1 MSTSSWALASSENP
15 AFANTKGQS
24 YPTVIKPWML
34 FLPYAIVPIIL
45 AVVIANLI
53 GDWNLQRILPQSA
66 EQVFVL
72 GIIFENPHIIASN
85 IMLLDKEYLRFY
97 RRPLIL
103 RLGLVAIVCIALAV
117 TLGIRAFFTFFYA
130 WTIYHVAR
138 QQIGIGKMLNR
149 QPSRLYEAWS
159 WLFLASSLLI
169 AFGVGY
175 FRADDVPISPD
186 LIRTVICLA
195 TAATVVIGLMSM
207 ARLKR
212 SQGRLFIL
220 ANLLLLVGATVCYLQ
235 GMPLLAILLPRIVH
249 DTSAFIIY
257 INHDTNRNQPH
268 AKHFLYRATSSYLP
282 IWATLITVA
291 LLWGGVV
298 TYSGHN
304 WVIWLVIG
312 LTLAHYCTEAFT
324 WKHGSLH
331 RRYVRMAD

>member
-1 MSTSSWALASSENP
+1 MSTSSWALAPPKTPTLTS
-15 AFANTKGQS
+15 TKHQS
-24 YPTVIKPWML
+24 YPAVIKPWML
-34 FLPYAIVPIIL
+34 FIPYAIVPIIL
-45 AVVIANLI
+45 TLVIANLV
-53 GDWNLQRILPQSA
+53 GNWNLQRILPQSA
-66 EQVFVL
+66 EQIFVL

-97 RRPLIL
+97 RRPLIA
-103 RLGLVAIVCIALAV
+103 RLGLVTIVCIALAA

-159 WLFLASSLLI
+159 WLFLTSSLLI

-195 TAATVVIGLMSM
+195 TAATVIVGLMGM
-207 ARLKR
+207 TRLKR
-212 SQGRLFIL
+212 REGRLFIL

-257 INHDTNRNQPH
+257 INHDTNRNQPQ

-282 IWATLITVA
+282 IWATLIAVA

-331 RRYVRMAD
+331 RRYVRLAE